1 MKVAGQVAP
10 QNVGQ
15 FQLAVFPNEAGLQA
29 TGGNLYMESA
39 SSGNPTT
46 GTPGSTG
53 FGTILQEFLESSNVD
68 MVTEITSL
76 IAAQRAYEM
85 NAKVITTADEMAQTV
100 NTL

>member
-1 MKVAGQVAP
+1 M
-10 QNVGQ
+10 
-15 FQLAVFPNEAGLQA
+15 AVFPNEAGLQA

-53 FGTILQEFLESSNVD
+53 FGTILQGFLESSNVD

-100 NTL
+100 NTLQEMDDDY